1 MVCYHLSV
9 TDLKPIF
16 CVQSSTKPVNVISI
30 NDENQ
35 LLETVEP
42 SWSIGNFYK

>member
-1 MVCYHLSV
+1 MVCYHHSE

-16 CVQSSTKPVNVISI
+16 CVQSSTKPVNVISNAFI

-35 LLETVEP
+35 LFETVEP
-42 SWSIGNFYK
+42 S